1 MKKLHNVLDGMGILG
16 EILTRPP
23 TYPYFRNGFDKD
35 RAALRQDM
43 QQIVRE
49 MNQQIHKSY
58 GK

>member
-35 RAALRQDM
+35 RAALRQDI

-49 MNQQIHKSY
+49 MN
-58 GK
+58 

>member
-1 MKKLHNVLDGMGILG
+1 MKKLHNILDGMGILG

-23 TYPYFRNGFDKD
+23 TYPDFRNGFDKD

-49 MNQQIHKSY
+49 MNRQIHKSY

>member
-1 MKKLHNVLDGMGILG
+1 MKKIDKVLDGMGILG
-16 EILTRPP
+16 EILPRPP

-49 MNQQIHKSY
+49 IN
-58 GK
+58 